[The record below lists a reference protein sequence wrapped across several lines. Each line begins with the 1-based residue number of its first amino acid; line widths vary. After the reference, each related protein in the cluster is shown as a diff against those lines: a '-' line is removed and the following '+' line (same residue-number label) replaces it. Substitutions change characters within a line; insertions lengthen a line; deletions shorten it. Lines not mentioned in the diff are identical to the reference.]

1 MSKKNNCI
9 ITLVLGFVAL
19 MLVLLLTDNVYAFS
33 NNEKDEDR
41 IAADNFVAEVYPNI
55 SDTEKEKL
63 AESIYEER
71 MNSSGIELDFEEPV
85 PYVQEEDPAYI
96 AMMEEENYIVDLING
111 MGGVATLESW
121 EYNLDFLK
129 EHYNA
134 ITTQDNI
141 NKFYIDDYIESYTS
155 VKAGEDTPDEKVYTG
170 TSLLRSRDYNYGAAV
185 QYAYNYGENY
195 NPNYPNWGR
204 YGGDCANFVSQC
216 LYAGGKPMV
225 GRDAKSVNSWFSR
238 GNQYNT
244 SKVSATWRGADMFKE
259 YWKSKATAYRR
270 FEMGGEETY
279 NYTWPGD
286 AVSLLN
292 KNGRA
297 YHTLICVSYSK
308 HDKSTICYG
317 HSGALSRNL
326 SNVAT
331 PMIVYHMRASY

>member
-19 MLVLLLTDNVYAFS
+19 MLVLLLTDNVYAVS

-170 TSLLRSRDYNYGAAV
+170 TSLLRSRGYNYGAAV

-195 NPNYPNWGR
+195 NPNYPNWGS

-238 GNQYNT
+238 GNQCNT

-259 YWKSKATAYRR
+259 YWKSIVVQLSRQK
-270 FEMGGEETY
+270 
-279 NYTWPGD
+279 
-286 AVSLLN
+286 
-292 KNGRA
+292 
-297 YHTLICVSYSK
+297 SK
-308 HDKSTICYG
+308 HFIM
-317 HSGALSRNL
+317 N
-326 SNVAT
+326 
-331 PMIVYHMRASY
+331 